1 MAARTRSRDG
11 EIYHLGGEDEGA
23 HHAHQRNDV
32 LVPPV
37 GFGAVVARTPDF
49 PDCRS
54 EQGQR
59 YGSRNGEYRR
69 GDQCVGHVHS
79 LLFFRFSDRPVRP
92 LPDRTDGYSVFAP
105 GCCAARCFLFS
116 GYQFEWSGFSSS
128 SNLTSGSRKSHVVMQ
143 NGPVRVAIPTG
154 AISIY
159 MPA

>member
-1 MAARTRSRDG
+1 MAARTRSRNR
-11 EIYHLGGEDEGA
+11 EIYHLGGKDEGA

-32 LVPPV
+32 LVPRI
-37 GFGAVVARTPDF
+37 GFAAVVSRMLDF
-49 PDCRS
+49 PDRRS
-54 EQGQR
+54 EQDQR

>member
-1 MAARTRSRDG
+1 MAARTRSRNR
-11 EIYHLGGEDEGA
+11 EIYHLGGKDEGA

-32 LVPPV
+32 LVPRI
-37 GFGAVVARTPDF
+37 GFAAVVSRMLDF
-49 PDCRS
+49 PDRRS
-54 EQGQR
+54 EQDQR

-128 SNLTSGSRKSHVVMQ
+128 NLTSGSRKSHVVMQ